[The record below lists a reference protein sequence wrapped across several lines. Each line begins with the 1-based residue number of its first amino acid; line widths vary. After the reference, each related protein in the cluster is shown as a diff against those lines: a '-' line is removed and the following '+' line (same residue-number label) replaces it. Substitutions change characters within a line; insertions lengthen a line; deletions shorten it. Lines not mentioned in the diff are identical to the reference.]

1 MLVANLVV
9 KKEGENKTK
18 KNIFFCDVTSRQ
30 PFLFPAEGNFECM
43 VARNVK
49 KAGRGARS
57 GKEEAERLKYW
68 TSRVGQLGKIRKK
81 LEKERSG

>member
-1 MLVANLVV
+1 VYGR
-9 KKEGENKTK
+9 KECEKGWK
-18 KNIFFCDVTSRQ
+18 
-30 PFLFPAEGNFECM
+30 
-43 VARNVK
+43 
-49 KAGRGARS
+49 GARRR